1 MDSPNAALAKAIQG
15 SHDFLYRAVRVLNVP
30 INDVAIPFVVL
41 CGGLVQFGA
50 VYSPTQEFYPVPV
63 LVTPPLHL
71 YSNVRG
77 VGRACNLYTL
87 AHAAL
92 VTYAT
97 GRSTQTA
104 LATADGPLLRQALAA
119 VCSESRLCA
128 PCTASAT
135 VHVKLSNMWWSFP
148 LVSSAIPPTMKLAG
162 RDWLDPVRRQGSR
175 YRRPREGG
183 VHAIVRPRCDR
194 ISTQPVTRER
204 VAQRIATLRP
214 RTLFAY

>member
-1 MDSPNAALAKAIQG
+1 MGLIGGEAKGELDSPNAALAKAIQV

-50 VYSPTQEFYPVPV
+50 IYSPTQEFYPVPV

-77 VGRACNLYTL
+77 VGRACNLCTL

-97 GRSTQTA
+97 GGSTQTA
-104 LATADGPLLRQALAA
+104 LATADGALLRQVLAA

-128 PCTASAT
+128 PCVLHQLLYACEALQ
-135 VHVKLSNMWWSFP
+135 HVVVFP
-148 LVSSAIPPTMKLAG
+148 IGFIGYPANDET
-162 RDWLDPVRRQGSR
+162 
-175 YRRPREGG
+175 GG
-183 VHAIVRPRCDR
+183 A
-194 ISTQPVTRER
+194 
-204 VAQRIATLRP
+204 
-214 RTLFAY
+214 